1 MEEIDATHIQPLNG
15 TTRTCVGH
23 VKELAFIVNPASE
36 IKDSPESNHSGG
48 EELDQIA
55 ILSKCRKCD
64 LK

>member
-23 VKELAFIVNPASE
+23 VKELAFIVNCASE

-48 EELDQIA
+48 EGLDQIA
-55 ILSKCRKCD
+55 I
-64 LK
+64 